1 MNQKQLIA
9 MWCGIAAIVLA
20 GLTVIENYGL
30 VCSYGFLVWVFIVA
44 LATGGLIY
52 TFRGRKAK
60 NINIIQEVRD
70 NILKKK
76 RFKTKKDDHDKDK

>member
-1 MNQKQLIA
+1 MNQKQFIT

-30 VCSYGFLVWVFIVA
+30 VCFYGFFVWVFIVA
-44 LATGGLIY
+44 LVTGGLIY

-60 NINIIQEVRD
+60 NTIQSIRD
-70 NILKKK
+70 DILKKR
-76 RFKTKKDDHDKDK
+76 RFKTRKDDYDKDK

>member
-1 MNQKQLIA
+1 MNQKQLIT

-30 VCSYGFLVWVFIVA
+30 VCSYGFLVWVFTVA
-44 LATGGLIY
+44 LVTGGLIY

-60 NINIIQEVRD
+60 NTIQGIRD
-70 NILKKK
+70 DILKKR
-76 RFKTKKDDHDKDK
+76 RFKTRKDDHDKDK

>member
-1 MNQKQLIA
+1 

-30 VCSYGFLVWVFIVA
+30 VCSYGFLVWVFIVV
-44 LATGGLIY
+44 LVTGGLIY

-60 NINIIQEVRD
+60 NTIQGIRD
-70 NILKKK
+70 DILKKR
-76 RFKTKKDDHDKDK
+76 RFKTRKDDHDKDK

>member
-1 MNQKQLIA
+1 MNQKQLIT

-30 VCSYGFLVWVFIVA
+30 VCFYGFFVWVFVVA
-44 LATGGLIY
+44 LVTGGLIY

-60 NINIIQEVRD
+60 NIIQGIRD
-70 NILKKK
+70 DILKKR
-76 RFKTKKDDHDKDK
+76 RFKTRKDDYDKDK

>member
-1 MNQKQLIA
+1 

-52 TFRGRKAK
+52 TFRSRKAK

-70 NILKKK
+70 NILRK
-76 RFKTKKDDHDKDK
+76 RRSKMEKNDDNKDK